1 MIKTCVWCCA
11 LCIPP
16 VRVCVGQGEGQGGGK
31 LIIPGRQGAGKMVEG
46 QGQRQGPG
54 GDVELDVGGM
64 SLFKRRGL
72 EVRVPFI
79 CACGGVCCAKH

>member
-1 MIKTCVWCCA
+1 VS
-11 LCIPP
+11 
-16 VRVCVGQGEGQGGGK
+16 GQGEGQGGGK
-31 LIIPGRQGAGKMVEG
+31 LIIPGRQGAGK

-72 EVRVPFI
+72 EVRVL
-79 CACGGVCCAKH
+79 GL